1 MVTLTINSRL
11 PSLNDYTLA
20 CRGNK
25 YTGAKLKKEA
35 EEMIGW
41 HINTQLK
48 GIHFDA
54 PVKLA
59 FRWYEPNKKRD
70 LDNIA
75 FAKKFILDALVQ
87 NGVIKTDGWKGVT
100 GFTDSFFVDNAP
112 RIEVDIEFDDGW
124 LPF

>member
-1 MVTLTINSRL
+1 
-11 PSLNDYTLA
+11 
-20 CRGNK
+20 
-25 YTGAKLKKEA
+25 
-35 EEMIGW
+35 MIGW